1 MELGSLEQ
9 RSLGVLHPGSP
20 MGCPPPSPCP
30 STGGGVGGCW
40 RSQDDQRALPTAEA
54 VGGRGG
60 GAWPCCAGDKSCSI
74 ASPWVGTWAR
84 IPCHT
89 MTGTSLS
96 PSLGPAQDIVS
107 DSRHSLKLLP
117 GVGSAPRF
125 WGQGA
130 QNHLSFTNTVRDRKS
145 LHYLQYKEH
154 PKRRAGSRA
163 GLGLQEA
170 EISKQC
176 KLLLKNNLQVFVIFF

>member
-1 MELGSLEQ
+1 MAAWSRGALECTPRQ
-9 RSLGVLHPGSP
+9 PLW
-20 MGCPPPSPCP
+20 GCPPPSPCP

-40 RSQDDQRALPTAEA
+40 RSQDDQRALPSAERLGA
-54 VGGRGG
+54 GRRGLATSALG
-60 GAWPCCAGDKSCSI
+60 TKSLLR
-74 ASPWVGTWAR
+74 PPPGWGTWAR

-130 QNHLSFTNTVRDRKS
+130 QNHLGFTNTVRDRKS

-154 PKRRAGSRA
+154 PQTQGWVPGRFGFAKKLRFQSNA
-163 GLGLQEA
+163 
-170 EISKQC
+170 
-176 KLLLKNNLQVFVIFF
+176 KLLLKNNLQVTL